1 MNNLALCLLLFVL
14 SKSLG
19 YVKLSR
25 CALAVTLQ
33 SYGTPS
39 RSTCPRRVQGLLA
52 SSDAFP
58 DNFDKFQMQ
67 RKQKM
72 RLSQLALV
80 PYDKDEKRP
89 RSE

>member
-1 MNNLALCLLLFVL
+1 MNNLTLCLLLFVL

-33 SYGTPS
+33 RYGTPS
-39 RSTCPRRVQGLLA
+39 RSTGPRRVQGLLA

-58 DNFDKFQMQ
+58 DNFVSAS
-67 RKQKM
+67 
-72 RLSQLALV
+72 LI
-80 PYDKDEKRP
+80 
-89 RSE
+89 SEYYI